1 MKGALRAKIMADVI
15 APLLKR
21 DALESLVVD
30 GFEDVEPFL
39 VALALLLRLANRSV
53 LRNISCLHVFSL
65 PFSKPNSSDVCII

>member
-53 LRNISCLHVFSL
+53 LIWKP
-65 PFSKPNSSDVCII
+65 PFFFEKSTTDI